1 MTAYRNF
8 KPVPE
13 PWMRDFFAGFMARM
27 CAREGVEPMPEAA
40 AAHWEQTGWQ
50 RRDQVMRL
58 SVLRH
63 AFRRALEVW
72 LVLDLAVH
80 LESQGY
86 RVDVGQFCERAL
98 TPRNLL
104 ISARRD

>member
-1 MTAYRNF
+1 
-8 KPVPE
+8 
-13 PWMRDFFAGFMARM
+13 
-27 CAREGVEPMPEAA
+27 
-40 AAHWEQTGWQ
+40 
-50 RRDQVMRL
+50 MRL
-58 SVLRH
+58 SVVRH

-80 LESQGY
+80 LESRGY